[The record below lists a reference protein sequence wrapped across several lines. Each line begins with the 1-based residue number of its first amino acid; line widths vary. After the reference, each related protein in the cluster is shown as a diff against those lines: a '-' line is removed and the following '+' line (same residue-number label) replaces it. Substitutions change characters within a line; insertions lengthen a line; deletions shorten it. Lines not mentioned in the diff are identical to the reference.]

1 MTVRSE
7 DVFQHPCH
15 TEQGDFRYESFN
27 RDVEAS
33 ISSAIKPSYSR
44 FDLGKCVDAEGKITF
59 DDDIDFGGLQETCS
73 SGRLP
78 PLLPERVSEMLSNGS
93 VKFTN
98 GSDVARVESIYR
110 KFFEAVTSFTERLE

>member
-15 TEQGDFRYESFN
+15 SKQGDFRYEISFN

-33 ISSAIKPSYSR
+33 ISSAIKSSDWR
-44 FDLGKCVDAEGKITF
+44 FDLGKCVDAEGKITQVG
-59 DDDIDFGGLQETCS
+59 DMDALESTCR

-78 PLLPERVSEMLSNGS
+78 PLLPERVSEMLRNGS

-98 GSDVARVESIYR
+98 GSDIARVESIYR
-110 KFFEAVTSFTERLE
+110 KFFEAVTSFTEQLS

>member
-7 DVFQHPCH
+7 DVFQHPCLS
-15 TEQGDFRYESFN
+15 EQGDFRSEMGL
-27 RDVEAS
+27 RRVVEAS
-33 ISSAIKPSYSR
+33 ISSAIKSSIWR

-59 DDDIDFGGLQETCS
+59 VGGMNDLERTCK

-78 PLLPERVSEMLSNGS
+78 PLLPERVSEMLRNGT

-98 GSDVARVESIYR
+98 GSDIARVESIYR
-110 KFFEAVTSFTERLE
+110 KFFEAATSFTKDLS